1 MLAGGFKR
9 KTLNKRDTTAVASA
23 SPAREVRGPRS
34 CQRAKINSRAI
45 QIVADEANQE
55 VTGCPTTTLKPH
67 PVIMTATA
75 SVARLSQRTYSSRPI
90 VTLLK
95 SETSLLCRC
104 TDQSHAPS
112 KGYANARLPNPA
124 AQ

>member
-23 SPAREVRGPRS
+23 KPAREVRGPRS

-55 VTGCPTTTLKPH
+55 VTGCPRTTLKPH
-67 PVIMTATA
+67 PTIMTATT
-75 SVARLSQRTYSSRPI
+75 SVARLSQRTYSSSLI
-90 VTLLK
+90 ATLLDRK
-95 SETSLLCRC
+95 STRLNS
-104 TDQSHAPS
+104 SHANIS
-112 KGYANARLPNPA
+112 YAVFCLK
-124 AQ
+124 